1 MNLNPITDPAT
12 EPWHTTFV
20 GQHMQ
25 HNYRLYFVLDEVFN
39 TQPQIERCVEIGTG
53 CGALTTFLCLWA
65 IRRKLKTTYSFDVK
79 TLCDTGFLFSIGA
92 ILFNGD
98 VFDSNFEDGLFK
110 EFFYKESVIF
120 ICDGGDKQREFDTFA
135 PKLKSGSIICA
146 HDLGTEFFDEKI
158 SSEVRMRVE
167 PIMQD
172 RWMECN
178 VRFAIYKVK

>member
-1 MNLNPITDPAT
+1 MNSNPITDPAT

-39 TQPQIERCVEIGTG
+39 TQPQIQQIAEIGTG
-53 CGALTTFLCLWA
+53 FGALTTYLALWTKM
-65 IRRKLKTTYSFDVK
+65 RKLLPLYSFDK
-79 TLCDTGFLFSIGA
+79 EILCNVQFLFD
-92 ILFNGD
+92 LD
-98 VFDSNFEDGLFK
+98 VFFRKSNVFDAGCLLNSPSFFK
-110 EFFYKESVIF
+110 QTLLL
-120 ICDGGDKQREFDTFA
+120 ICDGGDKQREFETFA

-158 SSEVRMRVE
+158 SPEVRLKIK

-178 VRFAIYKVK
+178 VRFAIYKVR